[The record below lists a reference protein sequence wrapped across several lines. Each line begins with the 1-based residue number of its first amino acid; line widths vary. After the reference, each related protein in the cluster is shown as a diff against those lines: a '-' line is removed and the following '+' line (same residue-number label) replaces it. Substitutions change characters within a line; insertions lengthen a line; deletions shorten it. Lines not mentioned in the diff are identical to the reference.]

1 MRRLALLLGTVV
13 LVAGCGG
20 EADTGPFKTSSRG
33 PDPTVASPAQPSQTP
48 SGSSSPTGTE
58 ATGRPRVVGTVAAR
72 LATPW
77 GIAFLPDDS
86 ALVTERDSGRVLHI
100 AHGRVTQVGD
110 VDETS
115 AQGESGL
122 LGIAVS
128 PSYAKNK
135 AVFAYVTTDRDNR
148 VVRMTFDGRR
158 LSTPKPI
165 LTGIP
170 NGFIHD
176 GGRLQFAPDGNLF
189 VSTGETGNGSLAQ
202 DPDSLGGKILRV
214 TERGKPAPGNPD
226 PGSPIWTIGHRNVQ
240 GLAFDDRG
248 NLWASEFGD
257 NTFDELNL
265 IQKGNNYGWPEVE
278 GKGGEDQGF
287 VDPVQQW
294 STDDASPS
302 GLAVIG
308 DTVFVAN
315 LRGEVVRAI
324 PASSPAESAEY
335 FTGDFGRIRTVLEGP
350 EESLWFVT
358 NNTDGRGD
366 PTEGDDR
373 IVSVP
378 LA

>member
-100 AHGRVTQVGD
+100 ADGRVTQVGD

-128 PSYAKNK
+128 PSYARNR

-148 VVRMTFDGRR
+148 VVRMTFDGTR
-158 LSTPKPI
+158 LSAPKPI

-176 GGRLQFAPDGNLF
+176 GGRLQFGPDGFLYA
-189 VSTGETGNGSLAQ
+189 STGETGNPELA
-202 DPDSLGGKILRV
+202 PDRNSLGGKILRI
-214 TERGKPAPGNPD
+214 TQDGDPAPGNPN
-226 PGSPIWTIGHRNVQ
+226 PSSPIWTLGHRNVQ
-240 GLAFDDRG
+240 GLAFDDQD

-257 NTFDELNL
+257 STFDELNL
-265 IQKGNNYGWPEVE
+265 IRKGGNYGWPTFE
-278 GKGGEDQGF
+278 GRGDDPDF
-287 VDPVQQW
+287 VNPQVVWDT
-294 STDDASPS
+294 SEASPS
-302 GLAVIG
+302 GLAYLDGQLWLGALQGERLWRV
-308 DTVFVAN
+308 DVAAV
-315 LRGEVVRAI
+315 G
-324 PASSPAESAEY
+324 
-335 FTGDFGRIRTVLEGP
+335 G
-350 EESLWFVT
+350 
-358 NNTDGRGD
+358 
-366 PTEGDDR
+366 
-373 IVSVP
+373 
-378 LA
+378 